1 MIKLSKYLTLIFTDY
16 NAALRIIKQI
26 LLFTSFTN
34 KLNIRLI

>member
-1 MIKLSKYLTLIFTDY
+1 MLSKYLTLIFTDY
-16 NAALRIIKQI
+16 DTVLKIIKQI